1 MLPERL
7 PNLLESGRI
16 AYIYTREVSFH
27 WYLKKFFLNNRAP
40 GLLKWTG
47 QTPRKR
53 PVRSKL
59 PAEQTEFC
67 WAQLPFFFFFKS
79 QFQLICKSSK
89 EKLDTNVQ
97 MQHLSFTCCFKRNH
111 GIRPHDRRKQTFRA
125 AVRQVVSQGVRQRL
139 NRTNQFRSIMYL
151 STLKRGKEII

>member
-7 PNLLESGRI
+7 PKLLESGGI
-16 AYIYTREVSFH
+16 AYIYTREVSSH

-53 PVRSKL
+53 PLRSKL
-59 PAEQTEFC
+59 PAEQSSAEPSF
-67 WAQLPFFFFFKS
+67 LFFFFKS